1 MLGFEAALFVPT
13 GSMGNQISLRVH
25 GRSGTEVIVEERS
38 HVFHYEM
45 GAMAALSGLL
55 PRPVAGPGG
64 RMPVAGIEAW
74 IRPESV
80 YYLPR
85 TSVVCLENTHNFAG
99 GTVLPRPA
107 IEEVLVLARKRGLA
121 VHLDGARLWNAAA
134 ALGVSEASLAHGV
147 DSVMVCF
154 SKGLRAPVGSAVA
167 GSKTFVAEARRV
179 RKLFGGGMRQA
190 GVLAAAALVAL
201 EKERGRLPED
211 HARLA
216 RLAREL
222 AGLRGVSLDPGAFPT
237 NILIADLDPGGLRLG
252 DGRPGPPAREG
263 SPRRGGGRELDP
275 PRDARRRRRRRRRP
289 VRRGVPRALGR
300 RLRRG
305 PGRRQAAGELRD
317 DLDLDP
323 GPGRQRGDLDGGAGR
338 PVVAE
343 AGGVGAVHLGEVAH
357 VGQEDGRLHDVG
369 RAAAGSGEDRRRG
382 CRRRGSSPRRSSR
395 RRASSWPGRAGPAR
409 R

>member
-1 MLGFEAALFVPT
+1 MSTVRFSDFRSDTVTQPTPAMRRAMAEAEVGDDVYGEDPTITRLETRTAQLLGFESALFVPT
-13 GSMGNQISLRVH
+13 GSMGNQISLRVL

-64 RMPVAGIEAW
+64 RMPAAGIEAW

-107 IEEVLVLARKRGLA
+107 VEEVLGLARKRGLA

-134 ALGVSEASLAHGV
+134 ALGVSESSLAHGL

-167 GSKTFVAEARRV
+167 GSKAFVAEARRV

-201 EKERGRLPED
+201 DEERARLPED

-216 RLAREL
+216 RLAREM
-222 AGLRGVSLDPGAFPT
+222 ADIRGVSLEPGAFPT
-237 NILIADLDPGGLRLG
+237 NILIADLDPRVFG
-252 DGRPGPPAREG
+252 AATE
-263 SPRRGGGRELDP
+263 
-275 PRDARRRRRRRRRP
+275 
-289 VRRGVPRALGR
+289 ALS
-300 RLRRG
+300 RLRERG
-305 PGRRQAAGELRD
+305 LLAGAAG
-317 DLDLDP
+317 
-323 GPGRQRGDLDGGAGR
+323 GNSI
-338 PVVAE
+338 
-343 AGGVGAVHLGEVAH
+343 
-357 VGQEDGRLHDVG
+357 RLVTHADVG
-369 RAAAGSGEDRRRG
+369 DADADRCVAAFREISTGN
-382 CRRRGSSPRRSSR
+382 
-395 RRASSWPGRAGPAR
+395 
-409 R
+409 